1 VAATLKSIDCNVAL
15 TFILHNNNN
24 NNNNNNT
31 DNLHEFAT
39 ELHLQIAHCCRIF
52 DIHLS
57 KILEAGKFVELIQIY
72 VSEIIKIYHNK
83 VCGLTKSLRK

>member
-15 TFILHNNNN
+15 TFILH
-24 NNNNNNT
+24 NNNNNT

-57 KILEAGKFVELIQIY
+57 KILEAGEFVELIQIY